1 MVTSQNLPYENCF
14 NVDSVCTLV
23 EILQSKTLYQPD
35 KKAFT
40 FLLDGEAEETSITYR
55 ELDLQAR
62 AIATR
67 LQDLGASGDRALLI
81 YPPGLEFIAAFF
93 GCLYAGVVAVP
104 AYPPRRNQSLSRL
117 QSIVADAG
125 ATIAL
130 TTKTVLSNVER
141 QFSQSPTLQALHWL
155 TTDNIASDLAQAWL
169 QPAISSDTLAF
180 LQYTSGSTGTPKGVM
195 VSHGNL
201 LYNEQML
208 QTAFEHTEKTIYVS
222 WLPLFHDMG
231 LIGNMLQSLYLG
243 RPCIL
248 MSPVAFLQRPVRW
261 LQAISRYRATTSGG
275 PNFAYE
281 LCVSKITN
289 EQRETLDLSSWDIAF
304 NGAEPVRAE
313 TLERFATAFEPCGF
327 RREAFY
333 PCYGMAETTLIVSG
347 GIKAALPVIKTV
359 QREALEQHR
368 VVSASQEN
376 DGVRKLVGCGQ
387 TLLEQQIVIAH
398 PDTLIRCQPHEVGEI
413 WVSGKNV
420 AQGYWNRP
428 EETQATFRAY
438 EAGTGEGPFLRTG
451 DLGFLQDGE
460 LFVTGRL
467 KDLIIIRGRN
477 HYPQDIELTV
487 EHSHPVLQ
495 VGCTAAFSVEINGQE
510 RLVVACEVERTSRR
524 NLDVDA
530 IGKSISQAVI
540 EQHELEVYAILLL
553 KTGSIPKTS
562 SGKIQRRA
570 CRAGFLAGNL
580 DVVGEWRTNP
590 ESKVESQ
597 RRVEEVETRLQQVL
611 PGKQQQS
618 SSRRTNGSQ
627 QDSSNREVHKKA
639 QAIQAWLVSNIA
651 ERLRV
656 NPQDIE
662 VQQPFSRY
670 GLDSVAAVSLSGE
683 LGDWLGASLSP
694 TLVYD
699 YPTIETLVPRLVE
712 EFAKSP
718 NSLDMDA
725 LEKTETEAKDANAS
739 DSAIAII
746 GLGCRF
752 PGASDAT
759 AFWQLLRDGVDA
771 ITEVPEARWDIN
783 ALYNSEPATP
793 GKMSTRWGGF
803 LDQVDQFDPHFFAIA
818 PREAERIDPQQRLLL
833 EVAWEALENAGQA
846 PDQLA
851 GSQTGV
857 FIGISSSDYSR
868 LQFEDC
874 DRIDAYTGTG
884 NALSIA
890 ANRLSYVL
898 DLRGPSLAVDTACS
912 SSLVAVHLAGQSL
925 QNKECNLA
933 LAGGVNLIL
942 SPELTITF
950 SQARMMATDGRCK
963 TFSADADGYVR
974 GEGCGVVLLK
984 RLSDAL
990 RDGDNILAVI
1000 KGSAI
1005 NQDGRSNGITAPNGP
1020 SQQAV
1025 IRQALEN
1032 AGVAP
1037 AQISYVETHGTG
1049 TSLGDPIE
1057 VDSLKAVLMSD
1068 RSPNEPCV
1076 LGSVK
1081 TNIGHLEAA
1090 AGIASLIKVVLSL
1103 QHGEIPPQLHLNQ
1116 LNPYISLENTSFS
1129 IPKERHP
1136 WLVGAKRRFAGVS
1149 SFGFGGTNAHV
1160 VVEEPPVPTKTAVDV
1175 ERPLHLLTLSAKSE
1189 NSLKLLAQRYQ
1200 TFLEAYPQAS
1210 IADVCFTANTGRSHF
1225 AHRRAIV
1232 AESTMQLQELLG
1244 AFVNGKQASGLV
1256 SGQVQSRNRPKIAF
1270 LFTGQGSQ
1278 YVGMGRQLY
1287 ETQPT
1292 FRQALERCD
1301 QLLGPYLEQSLLSLL
1316 YSASDATDLLHE
1328 TAYTQPALFALEYA
1342 LAQLWRS
1349 WGIVPD
1355 VVMGHS
1361 LGEYVAACV
1370 AGVFTLEEGLKLV
1383 VERSRLMQSL
1393 PHDGSMA
1400 VVFASE
1406 ARVRAALS
1414 SYETRVAIGEEN
1426 ESDTLALDQTQVAIA
1441 SGDAIVSIAAVNGP
1455 ENIVISGAREAVE
1468 SAIAQLQSQEITV
1481 QPLQV
1486 SHAFHSPLMAPIL
1499 DEFEYKARQVKFKA
1513 PRIPLIS
1520 NLTGQMLK
1528 PGEIPDASYWRRHMR
1543 ETVQFSA
1550 GINVLE
1556 KQGYEL
1562 FLELG
1567 PSTTLLGMG
1576 KRCLPKGRGLWLPSL
1591 KQGQDDW
1598 RVLLNSLGVLEIQGV
1613 EVNWAG
1619 FDQDYQRRRVPLPTY
1634 PFERQR
1640 YWFESNK
1647 QRDGKLMDVK
1657 ESDTRLST
1665 PQVETTPKI
1674 TQPDSIRSRLHMLIA
1689 GLLHTDSAQV
1699 DVHVPFLEMGA
1710 DSLVI
1715 LEAVRT
1721 IETTFGVKV
1730 TIRQFFEELTTIDAL
1745 ATYIDNHITPEWSV
1759 KDTSQPEVESRVR
1772 SQQPAMQTSN
1782 ATADSTWKD
1791 TPQPEVESGVPSQQS
1806 ALPTSLNATADALRV
1821 RAIENKKRIA
1831 VSETALERI
1840 MGQQLEAMSQL
1851 SAQQLQAMS
1860 QLNTQQLQAMSQQ
1873 REGLHNND
1881 LPTDKLRLGETVA
1894 SESINQAVS
1903 NPNYPAKGSFP
1914 SQRTTDASPETTSVK
1929 VKPDQANTPTI
1940 PSDRPI
1946 KPAAN
1951 GGLTA
1956 EQRQH
1961 LQALI
1966 ARYNKRTQKSKQQVQ
1981 TERPFLADSRASA
1994 GFRWDTKEMCYPI
2007 IGQHSQGARI
2017 WDVDGNEYVDLA
2029 MGFGVHLCGHHPPFI
2044 TAALEEQFKRGLQMG
2059 PRSELPG
2066 EVAKLISQLTGVE
2079 RVAFCN
2085 SGTESVM
2092 TALRLART
2100 VTGRSKIAMFAGSY
2114 HGHFD
2119 GTLVTAATVNGE
2131 PGSAPL
2137 ASGVP
2142 QYMADNVLVLNYGDF
2157 QSLDTIK
2164 AHAHELAAVLVE
2176 PVQSRRPDLQPKE
2189 FLQQLR
2195 KLTAET
2201 GIALIFDE
2209 VLVGF
2214 RIHQGGAQAWFG
2226 IEADLVTYGKVI
2238 GGGLPIGVVAGKAA
2252 YMNAVDGGMWN
2263 FGDAS
2268 YPQAET
2274 TYFGGTFSKHPLA
2287 MATARAVLMHMKMQ
2301 GATLQEHLNERTSQ
2315 LAETLNAYFQ
2325 QNDVPIRM
2333 VNFGS
2338 LFRFVFG
2345 GNFSVF
2351 NQPLAMD
2358 LLFYHLLEKGVYIW
2372 EGRNCFLSTAH
2383 TDKDIEYVIRAI
2395 TQSVEELQAGGFL
2408 PKPPSQSPQKNN
2420 LFSGSLSTLNNS
2432 YLAKESRVV
2441 SAKWGSNPTKTAIDK
2456 ELSNASQVDTKPQA
2470 AFWDRKAYKPSLVSP
2485 KFTEIKASR
2494 NTKKTI
2500 QFSLFYFGKYD
2511 SEFVP
2516 DKYNLLFEGAK
2527 FADENGFAALWMPE
2541 RHFHAFGGFSPNPSV
2556 ISAALAQVTQR
2567 IQLRAGSVVLPIHHP
2582 IRVAEEWSIVDN
2594 LSKGRVGISF
2604 ASGWHPNDFVFAPE
2618 AYGNHRELMFQEI
2631 ETVQKLWRGESIQAR
2646 DGAGTN
2652 ISVKLFPMPMQPE
2665 VPIWITIVNN
2675 PETYIRAG
2683 EIGAGVLT
2691 NLMGQTVE
2699 DLAKNICLYRESLS
2713 RHGYAP
2719 ESGHITVLLHT
2730 FVGDDI
2736 DTVRHTARQPF
2747 YNYLQSSL
2755 GLFKNLVKSQ
2765 GLNIDFDTVT
2775 EEDKEYLLSA
2785 AYERYVQTS
2794 ALIGTP
2800 DSCSKII
2807 DNLMAIGVDE
2817 VACFI
2822 DFGMAADSV
2831 LEGLPHLNVLRE
2843 RYENREDSSPDQPP
2857 SELTPTLPPETVNF
2871 DVADTV
2877 PLTDAQKQFWLLA
2890 QMGEEASSAYNESV
2904 MLQLQ
2909 GSLQLGAM
2917 RKAFQKVV
2925 DRHEALRT
2933 IISSDGNFQQIL
2945 PTLTIDVPLIDFSSL
2960 ATAER
2965 DAKVDKWLK
2974 QESRQSFDLTQAPL
2988 LRVNIL
2994 KLEEEQYLLL
3004 LSAHHIV
3011 IDGWSIGVLL
3021 QEVSAFYSAEGQG
3034 VTCPQEPPL
3043 QFKEFIQWQVQQ
3055 SQSDQIATH
3064 EAYWLGQLA
3073 DSIPILELPTDRT
3086 RPHVKTYRGARA
3098 SMKLEASL
3106 CAELRKISS
3115 QKGCT
3120 LFITLLGAYMT
3131 WLHRLTNQDDFLVG
3145 IPVTSRTLKGSENIV
3160 GYCANLLPIRSSL
3173 VGSDAFSDYL
3183 TKIRRVLFDAYEHQ
3197 DYPFSK
3203 LLDQLNLRT
3212 DPSRSPLVTAA
3223 FNLDRPTA
3231 VPKMFGL
3238 ELNLVSPPISY
3249 AKFDIN
3255 LNVIDFDSELLL
3267 QMDYSTDLFEA
3278 ETISRMLGHFHT
3290 LLEGIVANPEE
3301 RLDHLPLL
3309 TPAERHQL
3317 LVEWNN
3323 TQTDYPFDKC
3333 IHEVFEAQAE
3343 QTPDAVAVVFEDQQ
3357 LTYQQLNR
3365 RANQLAHYLRSLGVG
3380 ADVLVGICVE
3390 RSLEMVV
3397 ALLGILKAGGAYVP
3411 LDPAYPAERLTFM
3424 LEDTQLSVLLTQQQL
3439 VDKLPSHQAQVICL
3453 DSDWEAISQ
3462 HSEDNPPSE
3471 VRPDHLAYVMYTSG
3485 STGRSKGVSV
3495 IHRGVVRLVKQTNYA
3510 SFSAQKVFLQ
3520 LAPISFDASTFEIW
3534 GSLLNGARLV
3544 VMPPQTP
3551 SLQELGQALGQYQV
3565 TTLWL
3570 TAGLFHLMVDERL
3583 EDLKSVR
3590 QLLAGGDVLSISHV
3604 NKVVQHTPGLTLLN
3618 GYGPTENTTF
3628 TCCYPITEP
3637 SCVGNSVPIGRPIA
3651 NTQVYVLNAQLQP
3664 VPVGIPGELY
3674 IGGDGLARGYL
3685 NRPELTSER
3694 FIPNPFSEVSGDR
3707 LYKTGD
3713 LVRYLSDGNIE
3724 FLGRLD
3730 DQVKIRGFRIELAEI
3745 EAVLRQHPD
3754 VLQSVAITREDSP
3767 GEKQLVAYWVANPE
3781 RVPSIS
3787 ELGNFLK
3794 QQLPEYMIPRA
3805 FVSLDALPLTPNGKI
3820 DRRALPT
3827 PEIAHLPVE
3836 TTFVAPRTPVEE
3848 ILTAI
3853 WAEVLG
3859 VKQVGIYD
3867 NFFELGGHSLGAI
3880 QLISRVRSS
3889 LAVEVPLPSLFENPT
3904 ISGLAEFVETALRH
3918 DQSISALPL
3927 LPVTRSETM
3936 PLSFAQQ
3943 RLWFLEQ
3950 LKPGNAFYNMPA
3962 TVCLKGQLNVAALE
3976 QSLNQIMTRHE
3987 ALRTN
3992 FVTVNGRPIQAIA
4005 STLTLTLRV
4014 VDLQQLPETEREIE
4028 TQRLATEEAQQPFDL
4043 AAEPLVRTKLLQLT
4057 EAEHVL
4063 LLTMHHIVSDGWSIG
4078 VFLRELAALYE
4089 AFCNNVPLVLPE
4101 LPIQYADFAVWQRQW
4116 LQGEVLESQLAYWKQ
4131 QLDDAPALL
4140 ELPTDRV
4147 RPAVQTFRGAFQ
4159 TFTLSKE
4166 LSDALMTLSQ
4176 RQGATLFMTLLA
4188 AFQTLLYR
4196 YTGQTDICVGTPVAN
4211 RNRSEIEELIG
4222 FFVNTLVLRTDVSGN
4237 PSFEDVVSRAREV
4250 ALGAY
4255 AHQDLPFEQLVEE
4268 LQPVRS
4274 LSYTPLFQVMFALQ
4288 NAPMP
4293 SLELPGLTLN
4303 PLATESATAKFDLT
4317 LSVENTE
4324 QGLVGSWEYNTDL
4337 FDAATITRMAGHFQ
4351 TLLEGIVANPEQ
4363 RLLNLPLLSAAE
4375 QRQLLLEWNDTRA
4388 DYRLDICIHQLF
4400 EAQVERTPDAIAV
4413 VFEDQQLTYR
4423 ELNSKAN
4430 QLAHHLQTLGVGPE
4444 ALVSIYVERSLEMVV
4459 GLLGILKAGGA
4470 YMPLDPAYPKERLA
4484 FMLSDAQTSVL
4495 LTQEHLVEKLPEHQA
4510 RVVCL
4515 DTNWEVIAQESESN
4529 PVNGATAEHLAYVIY
4544 TSGSTGTPKGVE
4556 IQHAGLVNLVTWHQQ
4571 VYSVTPADRATQLA
4585 GLAFDASIWELWP
4598 YLTAGASIHIPP
4610 QEILLSPSEL
4620 LKWLAT
4626 KAITLC
4632 FMPTPLAIAVLEEN
4646 WPTDLALRV
4655 LLTGG
4660 DKLYRKPQKAL
4671 TFSLVNHYGPT
4682 ENTVVTTYAPVDTVT
4697 GSDIAPPI
4705 GRPIANT
4712 QVYLLDQHLQPVPVG
4727 VPGELHIG
4735 GAGLARGYLNRPELS
4750 AEKFIPNPFSDE
4762 PGSRLYKTGDL
4773 ARYLS
4778 DGNIEFL
4785 DRIDQQVKI
4794 RGFRIELAEIESL
4807 LSHYPGV
4814 REVAVIVREDVPGD
4828 KRLVAYVVPHA
4839 EHALLTTDL
4848 RCFLEEK
4855 LPKYMVPSAFVLLE
4869 VLPLT
4874 PNGKVDRRALPVPE
4888 GLRHELTVDYVA
4900 PQSEMERTIAAIW
4913 QEVLQVDKVGVHDNF
4928 FDLGGHSLLVIQVH
4942 TKLRDALNRELSVVD
4957 IFQHPTISALANYC
4971 SQKTSEQPSF
4981 QHNYDRAESRKDS
4994 IKQQKQLRQKRR
5006 AMNN

>member
-1 MVTSQNLPYENCF
+1 VG
-14 NVDSVCTLV
+14 TLV
-23 EILQSKTLYQPD
+23 DILHSRALDQPD

-40 FLLDGEAEETSITYR
+40 FLLDGETEEISLTYL
-55 ELDLQAR
+55 ELDLHAR

-67 LQDLGASGDRALLI
+67 LQDLGASGERALLI

-117 QSIVADAG
+117 QSIVEDAG

-141 QFSQSPTLQALHWL
+141 QFTQSPNLQALHWVA
-155 TTDNIASDLAQAWL
+155 TDNIASDLAQAWL

-195 VSHGNL
+195 VTHANL
-201 LYNEQML
+201 LHNELMIQQAM
-208 QTAFEHTEKTIYVS
+208 QHTEKTIFAG

-231 LIGNMLQSLYLG
+231 LIGNVLQPLYLG
-243 RPCIL
+243 TPCIL
-248 MSPVAFLQRPVRW
+248 MSPVAFLQRPLRW
-261 LQAISRYRATTSGG
+261 LQAISRYKATTSGG

-289 EQRETLDLSSWDIAF
+289 EQRETLDLSSWEVAF
-304 NGAEPVRAE
+304 NGAEPVRVE

-333 PCYGMAETTLIVSG
+333 PCYGMAETTLLVSG
-347 GIKAALPVIKTV
+347 GLKAALPVIKTV
-359 QREALEQHR
+359 QGEALEEHR
-368 VVSASQEN
+368 VVSASGEN
-376 DGVRKLVGCGQ
+376 EEVRTLVGCGQ

-398 PDTLIRCQPHEVGEI
+398 PDTLTPCPPNEVGEI
-413 WVSGKNV
+413 WVWGNSV

-438 EAGTGEGPFLRTG
+438 LAGTGEGPFLRTG

-487 EHSHPVLQ
+487 EQSHPVLQ
-495 VGCTAAFSVEINGQE
+495 QGCTAAFSVEVNGQE

-580 DVVGEWRTNP
+580 DVVGDWRTNP

-597 RRVEEVETRLQQVL
+597 RRVEEVETPLQQVP

-618 SSRRTNGSQ
+618 SSGRNNGSQ
-627 QDSSNREVHKKA
+627 QDTSNREFHKKA
-639 QAIQAWLVSNIA
+639 QAIQAWLASNIA

-656 NPQDIE
+656 NPQDID

-683 LGDWLGASLSP
+683 LGDWLGRKLSP

-699 YPTIETLVPRLVE
+699 YPTIEALVPHLVE
-712 EFAKSP
+712 ELAKSADP
-718 NSLDMDA
+718 LDVSA
-725 LEKTETEAKDANAS
+725 LEETETEPKDAKPS
-739 DSAIAII
+739 DGAIAII

-752 PGASDAT
+752 PGANDAT
-759 AFWQLLRDGVDA
+759 AFWQLLRDGADA
-771 ITEVPEARWDIN
+771 ITEVPATRWDIN

-818 PREAERIDPQQRLLL
+818 PREAQRIDPQQRLLL
-833 EVAWEALENAGQA
+833 EVAWETLENAGQA
-846 PDQLA
+846 PDKLA

-912 SSLVAVHLAGQSL
+912 SSLVAVHLGCQSL

-950 SQARMMATDGRCK
+950 SQARMMASDGRCK

-984 RLSDAL
+984 RFSDAL

-1005 NQDGRSNGITAPNGP
+1005 NQDGRSNGLTAPNGP
-1020 SQQAV
+1020 SQQMV

-1116 LNPYISLENTSFS
+1116 LNPYISLEDTSFS
-1129 IPKERHP
+1129 IPKERYP
-1136 WLVGAKRRFAGVS
+1136 WSVGAKRRFAGVS
-1149 SFGFGGTNAHV
+1149 SFGFGGTNAHLV
-1160 VVEEPPVPTKTAVDV
+1160 LEEPPVPTKTAIDV

-1189 NSLKLLAQRYQ
+1189 KSLQLLAQRYQ
-1200 TFLEAYPQAS
+1200 AFLEAYPQAS

-1225 AHRRAIV
+1225 AHRRAITS
-1232 AESTMQLQELLG
+1232 ESTMQLQEVLG
-1244 AFVNGKQASGLV
+1244 AFATGKQASGLV
-1256 SGQVQSRNRPKIAF
+1256 NGQVQSRNRPKIAF

-1292 FRQALERCD
+1292 FRQALERCNE
-1301 QLLGPYLEQSLLSLL
+1301 LLGPYLEQSLLSLL
-1316 YSASDATDLLHE
+1316 YSASDATEVLHE

-1342 LAQLWRS
+1342 LAELWRS

-1370 AGVFTLEEGLKLV
+1370 AGVFSLEEGLKLV

-1400 VVFASE
+1400 VVFAPE
-1406 ARVRAALS
+1406 GRVRAALS
-1414 SYETRVAIGEEN
+1414 SYKTRVVRGEED

-1468 SAIAQLQSQEITV
+1468 SAIAQLQSQQITV

-1499 DEFEYKARQVKFKA
+1499 DEFERKARQVKFQA

-1550 GINVLE
+1550 GMDTLE

-1567 PSTTLLGMG
+1567 PSATLLGMG

-1591 KQGQDDW
+1591 KQGQHDW

-1674 TQPDSIRSRLHMLIA
+1674 TQPDSIRSQLHTLIA
-1689 GLLHTDSAQV
+1689 GLLHTDPAQV
-1699 DVHVPFLEMGA
+1699 DVHAPFLEMGA
-1710 DSLVI
+1710 DSLVL

-1721 IETTFGVKV
+1721 IEATFGVKV
-1730 TIRQFFEELTTIDAL
+1730 AIRQFFEELTTIDVL
-1745 ATYIDNHITPEWSV
+1745 ATYINNHITPEWSV

-1772 SQQPAMQTSN
+1772 SQQPGMQTSVD

-1806 ALPTSLNATADALRV
+1806 ALPTSLNATADALMH
-1821 RAIENKKRIA
+1821 RAIDNKERIA

-1851 SAQQLQAMS
+1851 SAQQLQVMS
-1860 QLNTQQLQAMSQQ
+1860 QLSAQQLQAMSQQ
-1873 REGLHNND
+1873 REGLHNNH

-1903 NPNYPAKGSFP
+1903 NPNYPAANRSFP

-1929 VKPDQANTPTI
+1929 VKADKANTPTI

-2044 TAALEEQFKRGLQMG
+2044 TAAVEEQFKRGIQMG

-2119 GTLVTAATVNGE
+2119 GTLVTAATVNGK

-2214 RIHQGGAQAWFG
+2214 RIHPGGAQAWFG

-2252 YMNAVDGGMWN
+2252 YMNGIDGGIWN

-2287 MATARAVLMHMKMQ
+2287 MATARAVLMHLKMQ
-2301 GATLQEHLNERTSQ
+2301 GATLQEHLNQRTSQ

-2333 VNFGS
+2333 VHFGS

-2383 TDKDIEYVIRAI
+2383 TDEDIEYVIRAVKE
-2395 TQSVEELQAGGFL
+2395 SVEQLQSGGFL
-2408 PKPPSQSPQKNN
+2408 RKAPSKSPQKEKKIP
-2420 LFSGSLSTLNNS
+2420 GALSTLNNS
-2432 YLAKESRVV
+2432 SLAKGSTLA
-2441 SAKWGSNPTKTAIDK
+2441 SAKETKPTKTEINK
-2456 ELSNASQVDTKPQA
+2456 GLSNGTQLDTKQQSG
-2470 AFWDRKAYKPSLVSP
+2470 FWDRKAYKPSLVSP
-2485 KFTEIKASR
+2485 EFTVIKARR
-2494 NTKKTI
+2494 NTKQTI

-2516 DKYNLLFEGAK
+2516 DKYSLLFEGAK

-2556 ISAALAQVTQR
+2556 ISAALAKVTQR
-2567 IQLRAGSVVLPIHHP
+2567 IQLRAGSIVLPLHHP

-2604 ASGWHPNDFVFAPE
+2604 ASGWHPNDFVLAPE

-2631 ETVQKLWRGESIQAR
+2631 ETVQKLWRGESIQAL
-2646 DGAGTN
+2646 DGAGSN

-2699 DLAKNICLYRESLS
+2699 DLAKNISLYRESLS

-2719 ESGHITVLLHT
+2719 ESGHVTVLLHT

-2736 DTVRHTARQPF
+2736 DAVRHTARQPF

-2800 DSCSKII
+2800 DSCCKII

-2822 DFGMAADSV
+2822 DFGMVAESV
-2831 LEGLPHLNVLRE
+2831 LGGLPHLNVLRE
-2843 RYENREDSSPDQPP
+2843 RYENPEDSSPDEPP
-2857 SELTPTLPPETVNF
+2857 SELTPTLPPETVNS

-2917 RKAFQKVV
+2917 QRAFQKVV

-2933 IISSDGNFQQIL
+2933 IISSEGDVQQIL

-2960 ATAER
+2960 DTAER
-2965 DAKVDKWLK
+2965 DAKVDEWLK

-2994 KLEEEQYLLL
+2994 KLDEELHLLL

-3021 QEVSAFYSAEGQG
+3021 QEVSAFYSAECQG
-3034 VTCPQEPPL
+3034 VPCQQEPPL

-3055 SQSDQIATH
+3055 SQSDQIAKH

-3073 DSIPILELPTDRT
+3073 DSVPILELPTDRT
-3086 RPHVKTYRGARA
+3086 RPPVKTYRGARA

-3120 LFITLLGAYMT
+3120 LFMTLLGAYMT

-3145 IPVTSRTLKGSENIV
+3145 IPVTSRTLKGSEKIV

-3183 TKIRRVLFDAYEHQ
+3183 TTIRRVLFDAYEHQ
-3197 DYPFSK
+3197 DYPFPK

-3212 DPSRSPLVTAA
+3212 EPSRSPLVTAA

-3231 VPKMFGL
+3231 MPKMCGL

-3249 AKFDIN
+3249 AKFDIQ
-3255 LNVIDFDSELLL
+3255 LNVIDFDSDLLLL
-3267 QMDYSTDLFEA
+3267 QVDYSTDLFEA
-3278 ETISRMLGHFHT
+3278 ETINRMLGHFHT

-3301 RLDHLPLL
+3301 RLDRLPLL

-3333 IHEVFEAQAE
+3333 IHQLFEAQVE

-3357 LTYQQLNR
+3357 LTYQQLNC
-3365 RANQLAHYLRSLGVG
+3365 RANQLAHHLHSLGVTV
-3380 ADVLVGICVE
+3380 DVLVGICVE

-3397 ALLGILKAGGAYVP
+3397 GVLGILKAGGAYVP

-3424 LEDTQLSVLLTQQQL
+3424 LEDTQVSVLLTQQKL
-3439 VDKLPSHQAQVICL
+3439 VEKLPPHQEQVVCL
-3453 DSDWEAISQ
+3453 DSDWEVISPPGMASLTAQ
-3462 HSEDNPPSE
+3462 HSEQNLHTE

-3485 STGRSKGVSV
+3485 STGIPKGVSV
-3495 IHRGVVRLVKQTNYA
+3495 IHRGVIRLVKQSNYA
-3510 SFSAQKVFLQ
+3510 SFSSQEVFLQ

-3534 GSLLNGARLV
+3534 GSLLNGAKLV
-3544 VMPPQTP
+3544 VMPAQTP
-3551 SLQELGQALGQYQV
+3551 SLQELGQALGQHQV

-3583 EDLKSVR
+3583 EDLKGVR
-3590 QLLAGGDVLSISHV
+3590 QLLTGGDVVSVSHAK
-3604 NKVVQHTPGLTLLN
+3604 KVVQYIQGLTLIN

-3628 TCCYPITEP
+3628 ACCYPITEP
-3637 SCVGNSVPIGRPIA
+3637 SLVGNAVPIGRPIA
-3651 NTQVYVLNAQLQP
+3651 NTQVYLLDDQLQP
-3664 VPVGIPGELY
+3664 VPVGVPGELY

-3685 NRPELTSER
+3685 NRPDLTSER
-3694 FIPNPFSEVSGDR
+3694 FIPNPFSEVSGER

-3730 DQVKIRGFRIELAEI
+3730 NQVKIRGFRIELAET

-3754 VLQSVAITREDSP
+3754 VLQSVVIIREDSP
-3767 GEKQLVAYWVANPE
+3767 GEKQLVAYFVATE

-3787 ELGNFLK
+3787 ELRNFLK
-3794 QQLPEYMIPRA
+3794 QQLPDYMIPGA
-3805 FVSLDALPLTPNGKI
+3805 FVSLDALPLTPNGKVE
-3820 DRRALPT
+3820 RRALPA
-3827 PEIAHLPVE
+3827 PEMAGLEVE

-3880 QLISRVRSS
+3880 QLISRVRTS
-3889 LAVEVPLPSLFENPT
+3889 LAIELPLPSLFENPT
-3904 ISGLAEFVETALRH
+3904 ISGLAECVETAFRQ
-3918 DQSISALPL
+3918 DQSIAALPL
-3927 LPVTRSETM
+3927 LPVTRSEAM

-3943 RLWFLEQ
+3943 RVWFLEQ

-3962 TVCLKGQLNVAALE
+3962 AVCLKGQLNVAALE

-3992 FVTVNGRPIQAIA
+3992 FVTVNGQPVQAIA
-4005 STLTLTLRV
+4005 STLTLTLPV
-4014 VDLQQLPETEREIE
+4014 VDLLQLPETEREIE

-4043 AAEPLVRTKLLQLT
+4043 AAEPLVRTKLLQLSD
-4057 EAEHVL
+4057 AEHVL

-4159 TFTLSKE
+4159 TFTISKE

-4211 RNRSEIEELIG
+4211 RNRSEIEALIG

-4237 PSFEDVVSRAREV
+4237 PTFEDVLYRVREV

-4274 LSYTPLFQVMFALQ
+4274 VSYTPLFQVMFALQ

-4293 SLELPGLTLN
+4293 SLELPDLTLN

-4317 LSVENTE
+4317 LSVESTE

-4351 TLLEGIVANPEQ
+4351 TLLEGIVANPDQ
-4363 RLLNLPLLSAAE
+4363 RLLDLPLLSAA
-4375 QRQLLLEWNDTRA
+4375 QRHQLLVEWNDTKA
-4388 DYRLDICIHQLF
+4388 DYRLDVCIHQLF

-4444 ALVSIYVERSLEMVV
+4444 VLVSICVERSLEMVV

-4495 LTQEHLVEKLPEHQA
+4495 LTQEQLVEKLPEHQA

-4515 DTNWEVIAQESESN
+4515 DTKWEAIAQESDSN
-4529 PVNGATAEHLAYVIY
+4529 PVNKATAEHLAYVIY

-4632 FMPTPLAIAVLEEN
+4632 FLPTPLAIAVLEEQ

-4660 DKLYRKPQKAL
+4660 DKLYRKPQKAF
-4671 TFSLVNHYGPT
+4671 TFSVVNHYGPT

-4697 GSDIAPPI
+4697 GSDTPPPI

-4750 AEKFIPNPFSDE
+4750 AQKFIPNPFSDE

-4785 DRIDQQVKI
+4785 GRIDQQVKI
-4794 RGFRIELAEIESL
+4794 RGFRIELAEIESV

-4814 REVAVIVREDVPGD
+4814 REVTVMVREDAPGD

-4839 EHALLTTDL
+4839 GQALTTTDL

-4888 GLRHELTVDYVA
+4888 GLRDELTVDYVA

-4913 QEVLQVDKVGVHDNF
+4913 QEVLQVEKVGIHDNF

-4942 TKLRDALNRELSVVD
+4942 SKLRDTLNRELSVVD

-4971 SQKTSEQPSF
+4971 SQEPSEKPSF
-4981 QHNYDRAESRKDS
+4981 QHTHDRAQSRKDS
-4994 IKQQKQLRQKRR
+4994 IKQQKQLRQKHRI
-5006 AMNN
+5006 MNNLKGGS